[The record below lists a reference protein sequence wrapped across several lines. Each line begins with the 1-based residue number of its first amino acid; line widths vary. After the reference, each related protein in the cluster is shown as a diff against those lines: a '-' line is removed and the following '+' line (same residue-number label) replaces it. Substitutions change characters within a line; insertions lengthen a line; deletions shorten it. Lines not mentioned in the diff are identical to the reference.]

1 MDEKSSR
8 GHAEQEQTAHRARA
22 QQEQSKSR
30 ARPTREKT
38 TRGRGSSQRRTTA
51 PRAGGEL
58 AADTTTQQSTPQAHP
73 EWRHGGCQPPSP
85 ARAEGGGGTRGA
97 TRRGT
102 PRTGGGPADPKGGG
116 GPPPPA
122 RGAAD
127 AGQRGARHQPRAW
140 QRARGAGGHPP
151 LKGAENPAIYTSVKV
166 FYPLAVA
173 IPLPYYL
180 TAGELYRRQ
189 YRVYIGK
196 GRVHGYFTN
205 CKARDIYKCK
215 GKRPA
220 ARARAPTPEQ
230 PALAAPAPARNAR
243 AQRAIGAKGG
253 LGGPFGGRGRA
264 GCWALAFT
272 F

>member
-1 MDEKSSR
+1 MCRQRAEHMPILCAKGTKKLQIDKEKTRKVYKMIVCDISESGENWTKRAAEDMQTTSR
-8 GHAEQEQTAHRARA
+8 PRTEQEHN
-22 QQEQSKSR
+22 KSR
-30 ARPTREKT
+30 ARPAREKT

-58 AADTTTQQSTPQAHP
+58 ADDTTTQQSTPQAHP

-127 AGQRGARHQPRAW
+127 AGQRGARHRPRAW

-151 LKGAENPAIYTSVKV
+151 SKGAENPAVYTSV
-166 FYPLAVA
+166 
-173 IPLPYYL
+173 
-180 TAGELYRRQ
+180 
-189 YRVYIGK
+189 
-196 GRVHGYFTN
+196 
-205 CKARDIYKCK
+205 
-215 GKRPA
+215 
-220 ARARAPTPEQ
+220 
-230 PALAAPAPARNAR
+230 
-243 AQRAIGAKGG
+243 
-253 LGGPFGGRGRA
+253 
-264 GCWALAFT
+264 
-272 F
+272 